1 MVTPV
6 SSQKISRLPVV
17 IDATSRPTVRASA
30 ASDRNCSL
38 SWTPFG
44 NSALRMKPAEPL
56 DIGLDAAPAAAL
68 RSTPA

>member
-6 SSQKISRLPVV
+6 SSQKISRLPAV

-30 ASDRNCSL
+30 ASDRNRSL
-38 SWTPFG
+38 SWTPFA

-68 RSTPA
+68 RSKPV